1 MMYFHPWKYFA
12 NSWWWNLAKKFY
24 PPAVNQI
31 TNCARV
37 KAILIL
43 VKAEN
48 YEISINCMHEWKF
61 ACICHINF
69 SISLENIAIIDL
81 NFVKKS
87 IKYWWSQVKKGLKYF
102 LVLLDLFWGNSEIY
116 VANACKFSFMNAC
129 NVWKFHS
136 CLLSARK

>member
-1 MMYFHPWKYFA
+1 MIFFLQSNIMYFHPWKYFA

-81 NFVKKS
+81 NFVKK
-87 IKYWWSQVKKGLKYF
+87 IYQILVIASQKGLKILFGPFGPF
-102 LVLLDLFWGNSEIY
+102 LRKFRNLCSKCMQIFIHECMQCMEIP
-116 VANACKFSFMNAC
+116 
-129 NVWKFHS
+129 
-136 CLLSARK
+136 